1 MVKLSEIIRK
11 PEKEKPKRKPGLITE
26 VIKTKREEESFSG
39 IKKIYEEAIHHLRNI
54 MNDIQEGKT
63 VEGRNVINLAEK
75 IIESLRINKNI
86 LISLVNNFTL
96 NEGNED
102 YLYQHSLNASILATN
117 LGLARGYS
125 KTKLTDLCASTLL
138 HDIGILKVPR
148 EILMKPSILT
158 KEENDLIKKHPA
170 YGLELLENI
179 KNPPESAAEVIYQ
192 HHERMDG
199 TGYPEGKTG
208 EEISE
213 YAKIVAI
220 VEVYEAITHPR
231 PYHRNIPYEG
241 TRMIV
246 QEART
251 SFEPEFVKLFLNYI
265 TPYPPGSLVLLNNN
279 EVGRV
284 VHINEGLPLRPIVE
298 ITYDSEGKP
307 SGKPKRIDLSK
318 SPVLN
323 IKRAVDESN
332 L

>member
-1 MVKLSEIIRK
+1 MVKLSEILKK
-11 PEKEKPKRKPGLITE
+11 PEEEKPKRKPGIITE
-26 VIKTKREEESFSG
+26 VIKTKREEESFPG
-39 IKKIYEEAIHHLRNI
+39 VKKLYEDAIHHLRSI
-54 MNDIQEGKT
+54 MNDLRKGKT
-63 VEGRNVINLAEK
+63 VEGRNVVNLAEK

-86 LISLVNNFTL
+86 LISFVNNSTL
-96 NEGNED
+96 YESNED
-102 YLYQHSLNASILATN
+102 YLHQHSLNASILATN
-117 LGLARGYS
+117 LGSARGYN
-125 KTKLTDLCASTLL
+125 KAKLTDLCASTLL

-148 EILMKPSILT
+148 EIIMKPSILT

-170 YGLELLENI
+170 YGLELLDNI
-179 KNPPESAAEVIYQ
+179 KDPPESAAEVIYE
-192 HHERMDG
+192 HHERIDG

-241 TRMIV
+241 ARMIV
-246 QEART
+246 QEAKT

-265 TPYPPGSLVLLNNN
+265 TPYPPGSLVLLNND

-284 VHINEGLPLRPIVE
+284 VRINDGIPLRPVVE
-298 ITYDSEGKP
+298 IIYDSEGKP
-307 SGKPKRIDLSK
+307 AEKQKRIDLSK

-323 IKRAVDESN
+323 IKRAVDESS

>member
-1 MVKLSEIIRK
+1 MVKISEIIRK
-11 PEKEKPKRKPGLITE
+11 PERERPKRKPGIISE
-26 VIKTKREEESFSG
+26 VIKIKKEEESFPG
-39 IKKIYEEAIHHLRNI
+39 IKKIYEEAIHKLKRL
-54 MNDIQEGKT
+54 MNDIKDGKNVEGK
-63 VEGRNVINLAEK
+63 NVAALAEK

-86 LISLVNNFTL
+86 LISFVNNSAL
-96 NEGNED
+96 HESNED

-117 LGLARGYS
+117 LGSARGYS
-125 KTKLTDLCASTLL
+125 KDKLLDLCGSTLL

-148 EILMKPSILT
+148 EIITKPSILT
-158 KEENDLIKKHPA
+158 KEENDQIKKHPA
-170 YGLELLENI
+170 HGLELLENI
-179 KNPPESAAEVIYQ
+179 KNPPESAAAVIYE
-192 HHERMDG
+192 HHERIDG

-241 TRMIV
+241 ARMIV
-246 QEART
+246 QEAKS

-265 TPYPPGSLVLLNNN
+265 TPYPPGSLILLNND

-298 ITYDSEGKP
+298 IIYDSEGRP
-307 SGKPKRIDLSK
+307 AEKPKRIDLSK

-323 IKRAVDESN
+323 IKRAVDESS

>member
-1 MVKLSEIIRK
+1 MVKLSEIIRG
-11 PEKEKPKRKPGLITE
+11 PEKEKPKRRPGLISE
-26 VIKTKREEESFSG
+26 VIKTKREEESFPG
-39 IKKIYEEAIHHLRNI
+39 IKKSYEYAIHQLKSL
-54 MNDIQEGKT
+54 MNDIKEGKT
-63 VEGRNVINLAEK
+63 VEGRKVVNLADK
-75 IIESLRINKNI
+75 IIESLGMNKNI
-86 LISLVNNFTL
+86 LISFVNNSAL
-96 NEGNED
+96 YESNAD

-117 LGLARGYS
+117 LGSARGYN
-125 KTKLTDLCASTLL
+125 KIKLTDLCASTLL

-148 EILMKPSILT
+148 EIIMKPSTLT

-179 KNPPESAAEVIYQ
+179 KNPPESAAEVIYE
-192 HHERMDG
+192 HHERIDG

-241 TRMIV
+241 ARMIV

-265 TPYPPGSLVLLNNN
+265 TPYPPGSMVLLNNH

-298 ITYDSEGKP
+298 IIYDSEGKP
-307 SGKPKRIDLSK
+307 AEKPKRIDLSK

-323 IKRAVDESN
+323 IKRAVDESS